1 MSRAAT
7 VKNRMGFLTQ
17 MQRYPGDGGWVAGV
31 CVGIADYFGWS
42 LKLVRVVAFLL
53 FLFTVGTVVFVA
65 YIVLWFLMDTGDL
78 RNPNRPRYED
88 LAQAARPAG
97 FGAASTG
104 DAGANAPS
112 AADIRARFN
121 QLDARLR
128 QMEEAALSKDAA
140 LLRELNKLER
150 DSGAPGKS

>member
-7 VKNRMGFLTQ
+7 AKNRMGFLTQ
-17 MQRYPGDGGWVAGV
+17 MQRYPGDGGWIAGV
-31 CVGIADYFGWS
+31 CVGIADYFGWG
-42 LKLVRVVAFLL
+42 LKLVRVVTFLL
-53 FLFTVGTVVFVA
+53 FLFTAGTVVFIA
-65 YIVLWFLMDTGDL
+65 YIVLWFLMDAGDL

-88 LAQAARPAG
+88 LAPAANPAG
-97 FGAASTG
+97 FAGAAAESGQNPPT
-104 DAGANAPS
+104 

-121 QLDARLR
+121 QLDSRLR

-150 DSGAPGKS
+150 DTGSTGKS